1 MKPGRSYLN
10 SLNSFM
16 KKYIFL
22 FIIVFI
28 LQSCYYPVRKDY
40 GIYSKSLVFSKD
52 KKWLINNIRTDVDS
66 HHREMM
72 GRETLRL
79 FQDLSNGNASDLA
92 TAKSENIIKNNI
104 PFNPEAEDLEEL
116 KNNSDYNFLVNVY
129 TFKVRDGLDNSLGM
143 QYEYKKNETFAMMD
157 VYDIKT
163 LKKMYSL
170 KAYSEVSVEK
180 GEKATIFNPST
191 EMMTMKNFRALL
203 KSVKKNAVKTDN
215 TL

>member
-1 MKPGRSYLN
+1 
-10 SLNSFM
+10 M
-16 KKYIFL
+16 KKYISLL
-22 FIIVFI
+22 FILIS

-52 KKWLINNIRTDVDS
+52 QKWLINNINTDVDS

-72 GRETLRL
+72 HKETLKL
-79 FQDLSNGNASDLA
+79 FRELSDGKAFDLQ
-92 TAKSENIIKNNI
+92 TAKSENILKHNI
-104 PFNPEAEDLEEL
+104 PFNPQDEDLEVL
-116 KNNSDYNFLVNVY
+116 KDNSDFNFLVNIY
-129 TFKVRDGLDNSLGM
+129 TFKVRNGLDNELGV

-163 LKKMYSL
+163 LKKIYSF

-203 KSVKKNAVKTDN
+203 KSVKKNAIKTY
-215 TL
+215 

>member
-1 MKPGRSYLN
+1 
-10 SLNSFM
+10 M

-22 FIIVFI
+22 LIVLI
-28 LQSCYYPVRKDY
+28 TLQSCYYPVRKDY

-52 KKWLINNIRTDVDS
+52 KKWLINNINTDVDS

-72 GRETLRL
+72 NKETLQL
-79 FQDLSNGNASDLA
+79 FQELSNGKASDLK
-92 TAKSENIIKNNI
+92 TAKSENIINNTI
-104 PFNPEAEDLEEL
+104 PFDPETEDLQDL
-116 KNNSDYNFLVNVY
+116 KNNSDFDFLVNIY
-129 TFKVRDGLDNSLGM
+129 TFKVRDGLDNSLGV

-163 LKKMYSL
+163 LKKIYSL

-191 EMMTMKNFRALL
+191 EMMTMKNFRTLL
-203 KSVKKNAVKTDN
+203 KSVKKNAVRTDS